1 MLEQG
6 LTDSQIAAMSKDK
19 CRAFISKFVREY
31 ALDCLS
37 QRAIKNENSKYGKIL
52 KGELVREK
60 YLTDKRFIQ
69 IECELLF
76 SIRMQMIPG
85 IRTNLLSCV
94 NIAGEVNVPNNIKY
108 VYGSVDK

>member
-1 MLEQG
+1 M
-6 LTDSQIAAMSKDK
+6 
-19 CRAFISKFVREY
+19 FISKFVREY

-94 NIAGEVNVPNNIKY
+94 NIAGEANVPNNIKY
-108 VYGSVDK
+108 VYGSVNK